1 MDQKQ
6 DGNWYQL
13 TTFVFRQPNASRF
26 GISIAGG
33 ENSSMYIS
41 RIDSQNDYPG
51 LRRLD
56 IILSIND
63 IDLTETDPNAHDLA
77 VHLFR
82 STPQDAAIQLRVRR
96 FLPMK
101 LVEYVS
107 IKLLPYDKQLGI
119 SVSTDIDGQGFRISS
134 IVPGGAAYRTHR
146 LIKGDHI
153 LEVHYSAGDKKK
165 VDLRWINHDKGVKA
179 IRRAYK
185 NKEITLMVKH
195 QYSVAEAT

>member
-13 TTFVFRQPNASRF
+13 TTFVFRRSNASQF
-26 GISIAGG
+26 GITIAGG
-33 ENSSMYIS
+33 ENSSIYITH
-41 RIDSQNDYPG
+41 IDCQNDYPD
-51 LRRLD
+51 LRCLD
-56 IILSIND
+56 VILSIND

-82 STPQDAAIQLRVRR
+82 STPQGAAIQLRIRR

-107 IKLLPYDKQLGI
+107 IKLLPYDKQLSI
-119 SVSTDIDGQGFRISS
+119 DVSTNIDGQGFRISS
-134 IVPGGAAYRTHR
+134 IVPGGAVYRTHR
-146 LIKGDHI
+146 LIEGDHI
-153 LEVHYSAGDKKK
+153 LEVHYSAGDKTK
-165 VDLRWINHDKGVKA
+165 VDLRWINHDEGVEM

-185 NKEITLMVKH
+185 NNEITLLVKH
-195 QYSVAEAT
+195 QYSVVEAA